1 MNQED
6 IEDPS
11 EIFEKEMIYEEILN
25 EQERFF
31 EGLSSRVK
39 DSLLFLSSAER
50 SIFLLRSI
58 EGLSYK
64 EIADTLNIPMGTVMS
79 HLSRARVKLRKS
91 LCEYVKEMRIGRY
104 K

>member
-11 EIFEKEMIYEEILN
+11 EVFEKEMIYEEILMDP
-25 EQERFF
+25 ERFF
-31 EGLSSRVK
+31 ERLSSHVK
-39 DSLLFLSSAER
+39 DSLLCLSSAER
-50 SIFLLRSI
+50 GVFLLRSI

-64 EIADTLNIPMGTVMS
+64 EMADVLNIPMGTVMS
-79 HLSRARVKLRKS
+79 HLSRARAKLRKL
-91 LCEYVKEMRIGRY
+91 LCEYAKEMRISRY